1 MPLSF
6 PWLTRCLWEHRNTPL
21 SPVYHGLCVP
31 VCRERPA
38 PCLSGSPNTV
48 LTAPGS
54 RGGPPCTETPLDLRP
69 PHQSPPALTCSWGQQ
84 DSIPTLSLTHRPVR
98 CTPTTPRLPSP
109 SSTHTCTP
117 AERADSLSSEHPRLF
132 PASAQT
138 ALYSLTMMLFISLFN
153 KYLQSPHHVL
163 TGRHSQCGRCKDT
176 ARSNAAHGGCREQ
189 GSWGAEITGV
199 EGTGKK
205 TRHTE
210 LLAVSNC

>member
-1 MPLSF
+1 MSLPF
-6 PWLTRCLWEHRNTPL
+6 PWLTCSLWEHRNTPL
-21 SPVYHGLCVP
+21 SAVYHGLCIP

-38 PCLSGSPNTV
+38 PCLSGSPTTG
-48 LTAPGS
+48 LTAAGA
-54 RGGPPCTETPLDLRP
+54 RRGPPCTETQLDLRP
-69 PHQSPPALTCSWGQQ
+69 PRQSPPALTRSRDQQ
-84 DSIPTLSLTHRPVR
+84 DNVPTLSLTHRPVR
-98 CTPTTPRLPSP
+98 RTPTTSRLPSP
-109 SSTHTCTP
+109 FSAHTSTP

-138 ALYSLTMMLFISLFN
+138 TFYSLTMMLFISLFN

-163 TGRHSQCGRCKDT
+163 MGRHSQYRWCKDT
-176 ARSNAAHGGCREQ
+176 ARSNAARRGCREQ

-205 TRHTE
+205 TRHIE